1 MVNKWLCKLASIT
14 LSLSLM
20 SFSAIAEDE
29 VNPAD
34 PWEGFNRS
42 VFTFNDTLDT
52 YISRPVAVVYNK
64 VMPQRLDDGV
74 SNVFSN
80 LADVVVIVNDLL
92 QGKFKQGGQDL
103 GRFLVNSTVGI
114 AGLVDVGSRIGLDK
128 NEEDFGQTLGYWG
141 VDAGPYLMLPLYGP
155 STVRDAFGSVVN
167 SQLDLVRYVDHVPT
181 RNQLYGLRMIDKR
194 DAYLELEDAI
204 FGDKYTYLRDVYL
217 QRRAFLVNDGEVEDP
232 FGEDGEEIEYDF
244 E

>member
-1 MVNKWLCKLASIT
+1 
-14 LSLSLM
+14 M

>member
-29 VNPAD
+29 VNPVD